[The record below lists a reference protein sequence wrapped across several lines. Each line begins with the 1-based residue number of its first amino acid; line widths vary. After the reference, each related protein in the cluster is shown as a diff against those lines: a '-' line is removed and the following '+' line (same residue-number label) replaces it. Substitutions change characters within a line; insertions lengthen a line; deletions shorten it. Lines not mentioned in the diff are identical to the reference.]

1 MNTAYTP
8 RFLAW
13 LIITFFLV
21 FRSASAAEWVVGF
34 GADDLFDSDGD
45 PAVAG
50 LVEVHTNPFLDR
62 PRFNLTGMATL
73 LVDSE
78 RDVFAGVGVH
88 SVWSFPNSRFFLEG
102 SFAAGGFN
110 QGGDSPPRKET
121 DSFLYRTSIGFGRHL
136 SEISRLSLTL
146 DHLFNN
152 DFKNYEP
159 GSESIL
165 LRYSRGF

>member
-1 MNTAYTP
+1 MNISTSL

-13 LIITFFLV
+13 GIVAISFA
-21 FRSASAAEWVVGF
+21 FRSATAAEWVIGL
-34 GADDLFDSDGD
+34 GADDLFDWDGD

-50 LVEVHTNPFLDR
+50 LVEVHSNPFFER

-78 RDVFAGVGVH
+78 RDVFAGIGVH
-88 SVWSFPNSRFFLEG
+88 SAWSFRNSRFFLEG

-121 DSFLYRTSIGFGRHL
+121 DSFLYRTSIGVGTRL
-136 SEISRLSLTL
+136 NETSRLSLTI

-165 LRYSRGF
+165 LRYSKAF